1 MKSIINNGNYW
12 LEEFDAL
19 SIKGKDSKRFLNG
32 LTTSNM
38 NLQNEVVQTCWLT
51 PKGVLRA
58 ILEIYF
64 YENHIVIIALEGDLY
79 QIKKFFEDMIFP
91 TDDILLSDIFKN
103 FRIQEV
109 DEFIPWREGYPKL
122 IKENNIEAYLK
133 NNNLKVFDQICL
145 KKWKILQA
153 LPILNHEI
161 EGTHNPLEL
170 GLLDLVDFNKGCYL
184 GQETMARLRK
194 LSSLKQEI
202 RVWNG
207 SKSEGSTVCKNKKIY
222 LNDIKDIIVGY
233 ITSYTFSQNLYVTG
247 LAIIKNKYLEEHTS
261 FYLEDFGEINIK
273 KSIGSIFL

>member
-1 MKSIINNGNYW
+1 MKSIKNKRNYW
-12 LEEFDAL
+12 LEEFEVL
-19 SIKGKDSKRFLNG
+19 SIKGKDSNRFLNG

-64 YENHIVIIALEGDLY
+64 YEDDIIIIALEGDLY
-79 QIKKFFEDMIFP
+79 EIKKFFEDMIFP

-103 FRIQEV
+103 FRIQQV
-109 DEFIPWREGYPKL
+109 DEYIPWREGCPKL
-122 IKENNIEAYLK
+122 IQENNIEEYVK
-133 NNNLKVFDQICL
+133 NNNFAVFDQIRL
-145 KKWKILQA
+145 KEWKILQA
-153 LPILNHEI
+153 LPILNYEI

-202 RVWNG
+202 RVWRG
-207 SKSEGSTVCKNKKIY
+207 SFSEVNTICKNKKIY
-222 LNDIKDIIVGY
+222 LNVIKDIIVGY
-233 ITSYTFSQNLYVTG
+233 ITSYIFPQNLKVIG
-247 LAIIKNKYLEEHTS
+247 LAIIKSKYLEEHES
-261 FYLEDFGEINIK
+261 FYLEDFGEIYMK

>member
-19 SIKGKDSKRFLNG
+19 SIKGQDSKRFLNG

-51 PKGVLRA
+51 PKGALRA

-64 YENHIVIIALEGDLY
+64 YENNIVVIALEGDLY
-79 QIKKFFEDMIFP
+79 EIKNFFEDMIFP
-91 TDDILLSDIFKN
+91 NDDILLSDIFKN

-109 DEFIPWREGYPKL
+109 DEFIPWREGSPKL
-122 IKENNIEAYLK
+122 INENNISEYLK
-133 NNNLKVFDQICL
+133 NNNLVVFDQICL

-161 EGTHNPLEL
+161 EGNHNPLEL

-207 SKSEGSTVCKNKKIY
+207 SASERNIKFKNKKIY
-222 LNDIKDIIVGY
+222 LNEIKDTIIGY
-233 ITSYTFSQNLYVTG
+233 VTSYTFSQNLNVTG
-247 LAIIKNKYLEEHTS
+247 LAIIKNKYLEEPKS

>member
-1 MKSIINNGNYW
+1 MKSIKNKRNYW
-12 LEEFDAL
+12 LEEFEVL
-19 SIKGKDSKRFLNG
+19 SIKGKDSNRFLNG

-64 YENHIVIIALEGDLY
+64 YENDITIIALEGDLY
-79 QIKKFFEDMIFP
+79 EIKKFFEDMIFP
-91 TDDILLSDIFKN
+91 TDDISLSDIYKN

-109 DEFIPWREGYPKL
+109 DENTPWRDGCPKL
-122 IKENNIEAYLK
+122 IKENNIEEYIKK
-133 NNNLKVFDQICL
+133 NNFTVFDKLRL
-145 KKWKILQA
+145 KEWKILQA
-153 LPILNHEI
+153 LPILNYEI

-202 RVWNG
+202 RVWRG
-207 SKSEGSTVCKNKKIY
+207 SISERNTICKNKKIY
-222 LNDIKDIIVGY
+222 LNVIKDIIVGY
-233 ITSYTFSQNLYVTG
+233 ITSYIFSENLKVIG
-247 LAIIKNKYLEEHTS
+247 LAIIKSKYLEEHES
-261 FYLEDFGEINIK
+261 FYLEDFGEINMK

>member
-1 MKSIINNGNYW
+1 MKSIMNNGNYW
-12 LEEFDAL
+12 LEEFDAF

-32 LTTSNM
+32 LTTSSM

-64 YENHIVIIALEGDLY
+64 FENQIVVIAIEGDLY
-79 QIKKFFEDMIFP
+79 ETKKFFEDMIFP

-109 DEFIPWREGYPKL
+109 DELIPWREGTPKL
-122 IKENNIEAYLK
+122 IQENNIEAYLK
-133 NNNLKVFDQICL
+133 NNNLGIFDQRCL
-145 KKWKILQA
+145 KKWKIMQA
-153 LPILNHEI
+153 LPILNYEI

-207 SKSEGSTVCKNKKIY
+207 SNSDGNTICKNKKIY
-222 LNDIKDIIVGY
+222 LNEIKDTIIGY
-233 ITSYTFSQNLYVTG
+233 ITSYIFSQNLYVTG
-247 LAIIKNKYLEEHTS
+247 LAIIKNKYLEEYNS

-273 KSIGSIFL
+273 KSIGSNFL

>member
-1 MKSIINNGNYW
+1 MNNVNYW
-12 LEEFDAL
+12 VEEFEAL
-19 SIKGKDSKRFLNG
+19 SIKGKDSNRFLNG

-51 PKGVLRA
+51 PKGALRA

-64 YENHIVIIALEGDLY
+64 YENEIIIIALEGDLHE
-79 QIKKFFEDMIFP
+79 IKRFFEDMIFP

-109 DEFIPWREGYPKL
+109 DENIPWRDGCPKL
-122 IKENNIEAYLK
+122 IKENDIEEYLK
-133 NNNLKVFDQICL
+133 KNNFAVFDQIRL
-145 KKWKILQA
+145 KEWKILQA
-153 LPILNHEI
+153 LPILNYEI

-202 RVWNG
+202 RIWNG
-207 SKSEGSTVCKNKKIY
+207 YISEERPICKNKKIY
-222 LNDIKDIIVGY
+222 LNKSKDTIVGY
-233 ITSYTFSQNLYVTG
+233 ITSFTFLKNLKVKG
-247 LAIIKNKYLEEHTS
+247 LAMIKNKYLDGYKS
-261 FYLEDFGEINIK
+261 FYLEDFGEIKIEK
-273 KSIGSIFL
+273 ALGSIFL

>member
-1 MKSIINNGNYW
+1 MKSIMNNGNYW
-12 LEEFDAL
+12 LEEFDAFL
-19 SIKGKDSKRFLNG
+19 IKGKDSNRFLNG

-38 NLQNEVVQTCWLT
+38 NIQNEVVQTCWLT
-51 PKGVLRA
+51 PKGALRA

-64 YENHIVIIALEGDLY
+64 YENHMVIIALEGDLY
-79 QIKKFFEDMIFP
+79 EIKKFFEDMIFP

-103 FRIQEV
+103 YRIQEV
-109 DEFIPWREGYPKL
+109 DELISWREGCPKL
-122 IKENNIEAYLK
+122 IKENNIEEYLK
-133 NNNLKVFDQICL
+133 KNNFGVLDQIRL
-145 KKWKILQA
+145 KEWKILQA
-153 LPILNHEI
+153 LPLLNYEI

-207 SKSEGSTVCKNKKIY
+207 SISKGNSICKNKKIY
-222 LNDIKDIIVGY
+222 LNEIKDRIAGY
-233 ITSYTFSQNLYVTG
+233 ITSYTFFENLKVTG
-247 LAIIKNKYLEEHTS
+247 LAIIKSKYLEEHHS
-261 FYLEDFGEINIK
+261 FYLEDFGEINMK

>member
-1 MKSIINNGNYW
+1 MKSIKNKRNYW
-12 LEEFDAL
+12 LEEFEVL
-19 SIKGKDSKRFLNG
+19 SIKGKDSNRFLNG

-64 YENHIVIIALEGDLY
+64 YENDIIIIALEGDLY
-79 QIKKFFEDMIFP
+79 EIKKFFEDMIFP
-91 TDDILLSDIFKN
+91 TDDISLSDVYKN

-109 DEFIPWREGYPKL
+109 DENTPWRDGCPKL
-122 IKENNIEAYLK
+122 IKENNIEEYIKK
-133 NNNLKVFDQICL
+133 NNFTVFDKLRL
-145 KKWKILQA
+145 KEWKILQA
-153 LPILNHEI
+153 LPILNYEI

-202 RVWNG
+202 RVWRG
-207 SKSEGSTVCKNKKIY
+207 SISKGDITCKNKKIY
-222 LNDIKDIIVGY
+222 LNQLKDIIVGY
-233 ITSYTFSQNLYVTG
+233 VTSYIFSKNLEVIG
-247 LAIIKNKYLEEHTS
+247 LAIIKSKYLEEHES
-261 FYLEDFGEINIK
+261 FYLEDFGEINMK

>member
-1 MKSIINNGNYW
+1 MTSIIINGNYW

-32 LTTSNM
+32 LTTSNV

-51 PKGVLRA
+51 PKGVFRA

-79 QIKKFFEDMIFP
+79 EIKKFFEDMIFP

-109 DEFIPWREGYPKL
+109 DEYIPWREGCPKL
-122 IKENNIEAYLK
+122 IQENNIEEYVK
-133 NNNLKVFDQICL
+133 NNNFAVFDQIRL
-145 KKWKILQA
+145 KEWKILQA
-153 LPILNHEI
+153 LPILNYEI

-202 RVWNG
+202 RVWSG
-207 SKSEGSTVCKNKKIY
+207 SISEGNTICKNKKIY
-222 LNDIKDIIVGY
+222 LNQLKDIIVGY
-233 ITSYTFSQNLYVTG
+233 VTSYIFSKNLEVIG
-247 LAIIKNKYLEEHTS
+247 LAIIKSKYLEEHES
-261 FYLEDFGEINIK
+261 FYLEDFGEINMK

>member
-1 MKSIINNGNYW
+1 MKSIMNNGNYW
-12 LEEFDAL
+12 LEEFDAF

-79 QIKKFFEDMIFP
+79 EIKKFFEDMIFP

-109 DEFIPWREGYPKL
+109 DEFIPWREGSPKL
-122 IKENNIEAYLK
+122 IEENNIEAYIK
-133 NNNLKVFDQICL
+133 NNNLRVFDQICL
-145 KKWKILQA
+145 KKWKISQA

-207 SKSEGSTVCKNKKIY
+207 SNSEGSTICKNQKIY
-222 LNDIKDIIVGY
+222 LNKIKDIVIGY
-233 ITSYTFSQNLYVTG
+233 ITSYTFSQNLNVTG
-247 LAIIKNKYLEEHTS
+247 LAIIKNKYLEVPKS

>member
-1 MKSIINNGNYW
+1 MKSIMNNGNYW

-51 PKGVLRA
+51 PKGALRA

-64 YENHIVIIALEGDLY
+64 YEDDIIIIALEGDLY
-79 QIKKFFEDMIFP
+79 EIKKFFEDMIFP
-91 TDDILLSDIFKN
+91 TDDISLSDIYKN

-109 DEFIPWREGYPKL
+109 DENIPWRDGCPKL
-122 IKENNIEAYLK
+122 IKENDIEEYLK
-133 NNNLKVFDQICL
+133 KNNFAVFDQIRL
-145 KKWKILQA
+145 KEWKILQA
-153 LPILNHEI
+153 LPILNYEI

-202 RVWNG
+202 RIWNG
-207 SKSEGSTVCKNKKIY
+207 YISEERPICKNKKIY
-222 LNDIKDIIVGY
+222 LNKSKDTIVGY
-233 ITSYTFSQNLYVTG
+233 ITSFTFLKNLKVKG
-247 LAIIKNKYLEEHTS
+247 LAMIKNKYLDGYKS
-261 FYLEDFGEINIK
+261 FYLEDFGEIKIEK
-273 KSIGSIFL
+273 ALGSIFL

>member
-1 MKSIINNGNYW
+1 MKSIKNKRNYW
-12 LEEFDAL
+12 LEEFEVL
-19 SIKGKDSKRFLNG
+19 SIKGKDSNRFLNG

-51 PKGVLRA
+51 PKGALRA

-64 YENHIVIIALEGDLY
+64 YENDIIIIALEGDLY
-79 QIKKFFEDMIFP
+79 EIKKFFEDMIFP

-109 DEFIPWREGYPKL
+109 YDYIPWREGCPKL
-122 IKENNIEAYLK
+122 IQENNIEEYVK
-133 NNNLKVFDQICL
+133 NNNFAVFDQIRL
-145 KKWKILQA
+145 KEWKILQA
-153 LPILNHEI
+153 LPILNYEI

-202 RVWNG
+202 RVWR
-207 SKSEGSTVCKNKKIY
+207 GSTSEKNTICKNKKVY
-222 LNDIKDIIVGY
+222 LNQIKDIIVGN
-233 ITSYTFSQNLYVTG
+233 ITSYIFSENLKVIG
-247 LAIIKNKYLEEHTS
+247 LAIIKSKYLEEHES
-261 FYLEDFGEINIK
+261 FYLEDFGEINMK

>member
-1 MKSIINNGNYW
+1 MNNRNYW
-12 LEEFDAL
+12 LEKFEAL
-19 SIKGKDSKRFLNG
+19 SIKGKDSNRFLNG

-51 PKGVLRA
+51 PKGALRA

-64 YENHIVIIALEGDLY
+64 YENDIIIIALEGDLY
-79 QIKKFFEDMIFP
+79 EIKKFFEDMIFP

-109 DEFIPWREGYPKL
+109 DENIPWRDGSPKL
-122 IKENNIEAYLK
+122 IKENNIKEYLK
-133 NNNLKVFDQICL
+133 KNNFAVFDQIRL
-145 KKWKILQA
+145 KEWKILQA
-153 LPILNHEI
+153 LPILNYEI

-202 RVWNG
+202 RVWRG
-207 SKSEGSTVCKNKKIY
+207 SFSEGNTKCKNKKIY
-222 LNDIKDIIVGY
+222 LNEIKDTIVGY
-233 ITSYTFSQNLYVTG
+233 ITSYVLSENLKVIG

-261 FYLEDFGEINIK
+261 FYTEDFGEINMK
-273 KSIGSIFL
+273 KSLGSIFL

>member
-1 MKSIINNGNYW
+1 MNHRNYW

-19 SIKGKDSKRFLNG
+19 SLKGEDSKRFLNG

-64 YENHIVIIALEGDLY
+64 YENHIVMIALEGDLY
-79 QIKKFFEDMIFP
+79 EIKKFFEDMIFP
-91 TDDILLSDIFKN
+91 TDDILLSDIFKS

-109 DEFIPWREGYPKL
+109 DDFIPWREGSPKL

-133 NNNLKVFDQICL
+133 NNNLGVFDQICL
-145 KKWKILQA
+145 KKWKISQA
-153 LPILNHEI
+153 LPIFNHEI

-202 RVWNG
+202 RVWTG
-207 SKSEGSTVCKNKKIY
+207 SNSEGSTICKNKKIY
-222 LNDIKDIIVGY
+222 LNEIKDITTGY
-233 ITSYTFSQNLYVTG
+233 ITSYTFSQNLNVTG
-247 LAIIKNKYLEEHTS
+247 LAIIKNKYLEVPKS

>member
-1 MKSIINNGNYW
+1 MKSIMNNGNYW

-19 SIKGKDSKRFLNG
+19 SIKGKDSNRFLNG

-38 NLQNEVVQTCWLT
+38 NLQNQVVQTCWLT
-51 PKGVLRA
+51 PKGALRA

-64 YENHIVIIALEGDLY
+64 YENDKIIIALEGDLY
-79 QIKKFFEDMIFP
+79 EIKKFFEDMIFP

-109 DEFIPWREGYPKL
+109 YDYIPWREGCPKL
-122 IKENNIEAYLK
+122 IQENHIEEYVK
-133 NNNLKVFDQICL
+133 NNNFAVFDQIRL
-145 KKWKILQA
+145 KEWKILQA
-153 LPILNHEI
+153 LPILNYEI

-202 RVWNG
+202 RVWHG
-207 SKSEGSTVCKNKKIY
+207 SISEGNTICKNKKIY
-222 LNDIKDIIVGY
+222 LNHIKDTIVGY
-233 ITSYTFSQNLYVTG
+233 MTSYICSDNLKVIG
-247 LAIIKNKYLEEHTS
+247 LGIIKSKYLEEQES
-261 FYLEDFGEINIK
+261 FYSEDFGEISMK

>member
-1 MKSIINNGNYW
+1 MKSIKNKRNYW
-12 LEEFDAL
+12 LEEFEVL
-19 SIKGKDSKRFLNG
+19 SIKGKDSNRFLNG

-64 YENHIVIIALEGDLY
+64 YENDIIIIALEGDLY
-79 QIKKFFEDMIFP
+79 EIKKFFEDMIFP
-91 TDDILLSDIFKN
+91 TDDISLSDVYKN

-109 DEFIPWREGYPKL
+109 DENTPWRDGCPKL
-122 IKENNIEAYLK
+122 IKENNIEEYIKK
-133 NNNLKVFDQICL
+133 NNFTVFDKLRL
-145 KKWKILQA
+145 KEWKILQA
-153 LPILNHEI
+153 LPILNYEI

-202 RVWNG
+202 RVWRG
-207 SKSEGSTVCKNKKIY
+207 SISEENTICKNKKIY
-222 LNDIKDIIVGY
+222 LNVIKDIIVGY
-233 ITSYTFSQNLYVTG
+233 ITSYIFSENLKVIG
-247 LAIIKNKYLEEHTS
+247 LAIIKSKYLEEHES
-261 FYLEDFGEINIK
+261 FYLEDFGEINMK

>member
-1 MKSIINNGNYW
+1 MNSGNYW
-12 LEEFDAL
+12 LEEFDAI
-19 SIKGKDSKRFLNG
+19 SIKGKDSNRFLNG

-51 PKGVLRA
+51 PKGALRA

-64 YENHIVIIALEGDLY
+64 YENDIITIALEGDLY
-79 QIKKFFEDMIFP
+79 EIKKFFEDMIFP
-91 TDDILLSDIFKN
+91 SDDILLSNIFKN

-109 DEFIPWREGYPKL
+109 DEYIPWREGCPKL
-122 IKENNIEAYLK
+122 IKENNIEEYLK
-133 NNNLKVFDQICL
+133 KNNFAVFDQMRL
-145 KKWKILQA
+145 KEWKILQA
-153 LPILNHEI
+153 LPILNYEI

-202 RVWNG
+202 RVWHG
-207 SKSEGSTVCKNKKIY
+207 SISDGNTMCKNKKIY
-222 LNDIKDIIVGY
+222 LNHIKDAIVGY
-233 ITSYTFSQNLYVTG
+233 VTSYIFSENLNVIG
-247 LAIIKNKYLEEHTS
+247 LAIIKSKYLEEHES

>member
-1 MKSIINNGNYW
+1 MNNGNYW
-12 LEEFDAL
+12 LEEFEAL
-19 SIKGKDSKRFLNG
+19 SIKGKDSNRFLNG

-64 YENHIVIIALEGDLY
+64 YENDIIIIALEGDLY
-79 QIKKFFEDMIFP
+79 EIKKFFEDMIFP

-103 FRIQEV
+103 FRIQQV
-109 DEFIPWREGYPKL
+109 DEVIPWREGSPKL
-122 IKENNIEAYLK
+122 IKENNIEEYLK
-133 NNNLKVFDQICL
+133 NKNLGVFDQICL
-145 KKWKILQA
+145 KKWKISQA
-153 LPILNHEI
+153 FPILNHEI

-202 RVWNG
+202 RIWNG
-207 SKSEGSTVCKNKKIY
+207 SMQESDLTCKNKKIY
-222 LNDIKDIIVGY
+222 LNNIKDTIVGY
-233 ITSYTFSQNLYVTG
+233 ITSFNLSRNRTVKG
-247 LAIIKNKYLEEHTS
+247 LAIIRNKYLEGHQF
-261 FYLEDFGEINIK
+261 FYLEDFGEITIK
-273 KSIGSIFL
+273 KSIGSNFFETHP

>member
-1 MKSIINNGNYW
+1 MKSIMNKRNYW
-12 LEEFDAL
+12 LEEFEAL
-19 SIKGKDSKRFLNG
+19 SIKGKDSNRFLNG

-51 PKGVLRA
+51 PKGALRA

-64 YENHIVIIALEGDLY
+64 YENDIIIIALEGDLY
-79 QIKKFFEDMIFP
+79 EIKKFFEDMIFP

-103 FRIQEV
+103 FRIQEI
-109 DEFIPWREGYPKL
+109 DEFIPWREGSPKL
-122 IKENNIEAYLK
+122 IKENNIEVYLK
-133 NNNLKVFDQICL
+133 NNNLGVFDEICL
-145 KKWKILQA
+145 KKWKISQA
-153 LPILNHEI
+153 LPIFNHEI

-194 LSSLKQEI
+194 ISSLKQEI

-207 SKSEGSTVCKNKKIY
+207 SIPEGNTICKNKKIY
-222 LNDIKDIIVGY
+222 LNKIKDIVVGSV
-233 ITSYTFSQNLYVTG
+233 TSYTPSENLKITG
-247 LAIIKNKYLEEHTS
+247 LGIIKRKYLEGNQS
-261 FYLEDFGEINIK
+261 FYLEDFGEINMK

>member
-1 MKSIINNGNYW
+1 MKSIINNRNYW

-51 PKGVLRA
+51 PKGALRA

-64 YENHIVIIALEGDLY
+64 YENDIIIIALQGDLCE
-79 QIKKFFEDMIFP
+79 IKKFFEDMIFP

-109 DEFIPWREGYPKL
+109 DEFTPWREGCPKL
-122 IKENNIEAYLK
+122 IKKNNIEAYLK
-133 NNNLKVFDQICL
+133 NNNLGVFDQICL

-202 RVWNG
+202 RIWNG
-207 SKSEGSTVCKNKKIY
+207 YISEERPICKNKKIY
-222 LNDIKDIIVGY
+222 LNKSKDTIVGY
-233 ITSYTFSQNLYVTG
+233 ITSFTFLKNLKVKG
-247 LAIIKNKYLEEHTS
+247 LAMIKNKYLDGYKS
-261 FYLEDFGEINIK
+261 FYLEDFGEIKIEK
-273 KSIGSIFL
+273 ALGSIFL

>member
-1 MKSIINNGNYW
+1 MNNGNYW

-79 QIKKFFEDMIFP
+79 EIKKFFEDMIFP

-109 DEFIPWREGYPKL
+109 DECIPWREGYPKL
-122 IKENNIEAYLK
+122 IKGNNIEAHLK
-133 NNNLKVFDQICL
+133 NNNLKVFDQLCL

-161 EGTHNPLEL
+161 EGNHNPLEL

-207 SKSEGSTVCKNKKIY
+207 SASGRNTKCKNKKIY
-222 LNDIKDIIVGY
+222 LNEIKDIVVGY
-233 ITSYTFSQNLYVTG
+233 ITSYIFSENLKVIG
-247 LAIIKNKYLEEHTS
+247 LAIIKNKYLEVNKS
-261 FYLEDFGEINIK
+261 FYLEDIGEINIK

>member
-1 MKSIINNGNYW
+1 MTSIIINGNYW

-51 PKGVLRA
+51 PKGALRA

-64 YENHIVIIALEGDLY
+64 YKNDIIIIALEGDLY
-79 QIKKFFEDMIFP
+79 EIKKFFEDMIFP

-109 DEFIPWREGYPKL
+109 DEFIPWREGCPKL
-122 IKENNIEAYLK
+122 IQENNIEEYVK
-133 NNNLKVFDQICL
+133 NNNFAVFDQIRL
-145 KKWKILQA
+145 KEWKILQA
-153 LPILNHEI
+153 LPILNYEI

-202 RVWNG
+202 RVWSG

-222 LNDIKDIIVGY
+222 LNEIKDTIVGY
-233 ITSYTFSQNLYVTG
+233 ITSYIFSENLKVIG
-247 LAIIKNKYLEEHTS
+247 LAIIKSKYLEEHES
-261 FYLEDFGEINIK
+261 FYLEDFGEINMK

>member
-1 MKSIINNGNYW
+1 MNNGNYW

-38 NLQNEVVQTCWLT
+38 NLHNEVVQTCWLT

-64 YENHIVIIALEGDLY
+64 YENHIDLIALEGDLY
-79 QIKKFFEDMIFP
+79 EIKKFFEDMIFP
-91 TDDILLSDIFKN
+91 TDDILLSDIFKS
-103 FRIQEV
+103 FRIQKV
-109 DEFIPWREGYPKL
+109 DELTPWREGCPKL
-122 IKENNIEAYLK
+122 IKKNNIEAYLK
-133 NNNLKVFDQICL
+133 NNKLRFFDQICL

-161 EGTHNPLEL
+161 EGNHNPLEL

-207 SKSEGSTVCKNKKIY
+207 SASERNIKFKNKKIY
-222 LNDIKDIIVGY
+222 LNEIKDTVVGY
-233 ITSYTFSQNLYVTG
+233 VTSYVFPENLKVIG
-247 LAIIKNKYLEEHTS
+247 LAIIKNKYLEVNKS
-261 FYLEDFGEINIK
+261 FYLEDIGEINIK

>member
-1 MKSIINNGNYW
+1 MNNGNYW
-12 LEEFDAL
+12 LEEFEAL
-19 SIKGKDSKRFLNG
+19 SIKGKDSNRFLNG

-51 PKGVLRA
+51 PKGALRA

-64 YENHIVIIALEGDLY
+64 YENDIIIIALEGDLY
-79 QIKKFFEDMIFP
+79 EIKKFFEDMIFP
-91 TDDILLSDIFKN
+91 TDDILLSDIFKK

-109 DEFIPWREGYPKL
+109 DENIPWREGSPKL
-122 IKENNIEAYLK
+122 IKENNIEEYLK
-133 NNNLKVFDQICL
+133 NNNFSVFDQIQL
-145 KKWKILQA
+145 KEWKTLQA
-153 LPILNHEI
+153 LPILNYEI

-202 RVWNG
+202 RVWSG
-207 SKSEGSTVCKNKKIY
+207 FISEGNTICKNKKIY
-222 LNDIKDIIVGY
+222 LNQIKDKVVGY
-233 ITSYTFSQNLYVTG
+233 ITSYIFSENLKVIG
-247 LAIIKNKYLEEHTS
+247 LAIIKSKYLEEHES
-261 FYLEDFGEINIK
+261 FYLEDFGEINMK

>member
-1 MKSIINNGNYW
+1 MNNRNYW
-12 LEEFDAL
+12 LEKFEAL
-19 SIKGKDSKRFLNG
+19 SIKGKDSNRFLNG

-51 PKGVLRA
+51 PKGALRA

-64 YENHIVIIALEGDLY
+64 YENDIIIIALEGDLY
-79 QIKKFFEDMIFP
+79 EIKKFFEDMIFP
-91 TDDILLSDIFKN
+91 TDEILLSDIFKN

-109 DEFIPWREGYPKL
+109 DENIPWRDGSPKL
-122 IKENNIEAYLK
+122 IKENNIKEYLK
-133 NNNLKVFDQICL
+133 NNNFAVFDQIRL
-145 KKWKILQA
+145 KEWKILQA
-153 LPILNHEI
+153 LPILNYEI

-202 RVWNG
+202 RVWRG
-207 SKSEGSTVCKNKKIY
+207 SFSEGNTKCKNKKIY
-222 LNDIKDIIVGY
+222 LNEIKDTIVGY
-233 ITSYTFSQNLYVTG
+233 ITSYVLSENLKVIG

-261 FYLEDFGEINIK
+261 FYTEDFGEINMK